1 MDARELTMVVE
12 KMKND
17 VREDKKRID
26 YLEMELE
33 KIRLLMNVMKI
44 DVEMLQRERMK
55 G

>member
-1 MDARELTMVVE
+1 MDARELTTVVE
-12 KMKND
+12 KLRGEI
-17 VREDKKRID
+17 REDKKRID

-33 KIRLLMNVMKI
+33 KIRLLMNYMKI

>member
-1 MDARELTMVVE
+1 MDARELTTVVE
-12 KMKND
+12 KLRGE

-33 KIRLLMNVMKI
+33 KIRLLMNDMKI
-44 DVEMLQRERMK
+44 DVEMLQRGRMK